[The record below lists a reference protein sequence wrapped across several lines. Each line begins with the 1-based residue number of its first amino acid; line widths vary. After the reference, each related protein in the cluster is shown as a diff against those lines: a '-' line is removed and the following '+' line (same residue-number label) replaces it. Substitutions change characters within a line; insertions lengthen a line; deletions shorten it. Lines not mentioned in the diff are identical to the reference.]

1 MTFTR
6 TPMLTPK
13 PRQWASA
20 PERTDRP
27 RAMLFDLDDTLLDA
41 YGNPRETWL
50 RLLSGF
56 ARRLDTHGKS
66 AEQIADA
73 IIAHGRPLWSD
84 PAISA
89 RWRLDIPGARRE
101 VTAGAF
107 AALGLASASDRA
119 LAIEIA
125 DAFTQLRIAEYKLFP
140 QALAVLEGLR
150 EEGIK
155 LALITNGCAAIQRH
169 KVERFEL
176 ERHFDHIQIE
186 GEFGKGK
193 PEPEVYVHALSR
205 IGCGANEC
213 WMIGDNLE
221 WDVLAPQRLGVH
233 GIWYDPKRA
242 GLAGHMHSGVPNPLP
257 DAKPARIIHE
267 LTELLA
273 A

>member
-13 PRQWASA
+13 LRQWAST
-20 PERTDRP
+20 PERP

-50 RLLSGF
+50 RLLAGF
-56 ARRLDTHGKS
+56 AAPLETRGKS

-73 IIAHGRPLWSD
+73 IIAHGRPLWAD
-84 PAISA
+84 PVISA

-101 VTAGAF
+101 VVAGAF
-107 AALGLASASDRA
+107 AAIGLGGAADRA
-119 LAIEIA
+119 LALDVA

-140 QALAVLEGLR
+140 QALAVLESLR
-150 EEGIK
+150 AEGIK
-155 LALITNGCAAIQRH
+155 LALITNGCAPIQRH

-193 PEPEVYVHALSR
+193 PEPEVYAHALSR
-205 IGCGANEC
+205 IGIAANEA
-213 WMIGDNLE
+213 WMVGDNLE
-221 WDVLAPQRLGVH
+221 WDVLAPQRQGIH
-233 GIWYDPKRA
+233 GIWYDPRRA

-257 DAKPARIIHE
+257 DAKPERIIHE

>member
-1 MTFTR
+1 
-6 TPMLTPK
+6 
-13 PRQWASA
+13 
-20 PERTDRP
+20 
-27 RAMLFDLDDTLLDA
+27 MLFDLDDTLLDA

-50 RLLSGF
+50 RLLAGF
-56 ARRLDTHGKS
+56 APRLDTHGKS
-66 AEQIADA
+66 IEQVADA

-84 PAISA
+84 PVIAA
-89 RWRLDIPGARRE
+89 RWRLDIPRARRE

-107 AALGLASASDRA
+107 AALGLATTADRA
-119 LAIEIA
+119 LAEEIA

-140 QALAVLEGLR
+140 QALAVLGALR
-150 EEGIK
+150 AEGIR

-169 KVERFEL
+169 KVERFKL

-193 PEPEVYVHALSR
+193 PEPEVYAHALSR
-205 IGCGANEC
+205 IGVAANES

-221 WDVLAPQRLGVH
+221 WDVLAPQRHGIH
-233 GIWYDPKRA
+233 GIWYDPRHL
-242 GLAGHMHSGVPNPLP
+242 GLEGHMHTGVPSPMP